1 MTEFEKLQAIIADV
15 LNVSPETITPD
26 TTFVDDLGADSLDI
40 FQIIMGIEED
50 FDIEIDNEEA
60 EKITTV
66 QDAVDQIH
74 DIDSIFFTQQI
85 HYCFISAA
93 HCKF

>member
-15 LNVSPETITPD
+15 LNVTPD

-66 QDAVDQIH
+66 QDAVDQI
-74 DIDSIFFTQQI
+74 QKKK
-85 HYCFISAA
+85 ANE
-93 HCKF
+93 